1 MLTGFSL
8 PKSPKGTSSVVPTPP
23 WHFVGT
29 AIAVSFEAG
38 HHNIQ
43 SFLPK
48 GLELDSNNCMAYFVE
63 WQAVSDSEEKE
74 YLDPVR
80 SQYKETIILVSAKFE
95 GNAVSYCPFIWVD
108 QDVSLVR
115 GMFQGWPKQLGTT
128 WITRAYNLPSKASP
142 VVGKGGKFGA
152 TLSARERRLIEAS
165 ITLNETVES
174 LPTPNFAAAV
184 NVRYFPNLEFGQHD
198 KPLINELVQLKSKD
212 VSISEIWK
220 GDAKME
226 FYESPYL
233 ELFDLK
239 PTRIDSGY
247 RFTFAMTVDNIIP
260 LKDLR

>member
-23 WHFVGT
+23 WHFVGN
-29 AIAVSFEAG
+29 AIAVSFEAE
-38 HHNIQ
+38 IAKIE
-43 SFLPK
+43 SFLPE
-48 GLELDSNNCMAYFVE
+48 GLELDSNKCTAYFID
-63 WQAVSDSEEKE
+63 WQAVSDCEEKE

-115 GMFQGWPKQLGTT
+115 GMFQGWPKQFGTT

-142 VVGKGGKFGA
+142 VVGKGGRFGA

-174 LPTPNFAAAV
+174 LPTPNFAKAV
-184 NVRYFPNLEFGQHD
+184 NVRYFPNLVFGQHD
-198 KPLINELVQLKSKD
+198 KPLISELVQLQSKD

-220 GDAKME
+220 GDAKMK
-226 FYESPYL
+226 FYESPYI